1 MELFRHL
8 NTTKHKNNEQRYKTY
23 TLSQK
28 NIESAYQCMNCSKTY
43 KYHSGLWRHSSKCIS
58 PQNHNHNI
66 SLTQDQNTNNETII
80 TPKILL
86 DILKQSQI
94 QLKDNNE
101 MKELLIEQNK
111 TIMEL
116 VSKGS
121 NVTNITTNNNN
132 KTFNLQFFLNE
143 TCKDAM
149 NIMDFVDSL
158 QLQLTDLENVGKLG
172 YVDGISNIIVKNLKA
187 LDIHKRPVHCSD
199 AKREVMYV
207 KDENKWGKEEE
218 DKIKL
223 KKAIKYISDKN
234 INMISEWKEK
244 FPDCVY
250 SDSMKSDQ
258 YNHIIIESMG
268 GSGTDNN
275 DVNDNKII
283 KKLAK
288 EVIIA

>member
-8 NTTKHKNNEQRYKTY
+8 NTAKHKNNEQRYKTY
-23 TLSQK
+23 ALAQK
-28 NIESAYQCMNCSKTY
+28 NPESNYQCMNCSKSY
-43 KYHSGLWRHSSKCIS
+43 KYHSGLWRHSSKCS
-58 PQNHNHNI
+58 SLQPQKNTSFI
-66 SLTQDQNTNNETII
+66 QDTNNETVI

-86 DILKQSQI
+86 DILKQSQL

-121 NVTNITTNNNN
+121 NVTNITNNNNNN

-149 NIMDFVDSL
+149 NIIDFVDSL

-218 DKIKL
+218 DKFKL

-234 INMISEWKEK
+234 IKMIPEWKEK
-244 FPDCVY
+244 FPDCIF
-250 SDSMKSDQ
+250 SESIKSDQ

-275 DVNDNKII
+275 DANDNKII